1 MKDNVYL
8 VDDDPAVRASLGWLL
23 EAVQIRLQSYDG
35 ARCFL
40 AEVDLNQPGCLILDL
55 CMPGMSG
62 GELQEALNRLP
73 NTLAIVFLTGEA
85 DVATTVCL
93 FKQGAFDLLE
103 KPVDS
108 AVLLAAI
115 GRACAH
121 SRAAHERQLARQVLQ
136 ARLELLS
143 PREREI
149 MGLVQKGMQNKQ
161 IADRLCIALRTAEIH
176 RHNMMKKMGCT
187 TPLQLVQL
195 LTEAQFGYPART
207 AMALGIPTPV

>member
-35 ARCFL
+35 ARSFL
-40 AEVDLNQPGCLILDL
+40 AEADLSQPGCLILDL

-85 DVATTVCL
+85 DVATTVSL

-108 AVLLAAI
+108 TVLLAAI
-115 GRACAH
+115 NRACAH
-121 SRAAHERQLARQVLQ
+121 SRAAHGRQLARQMLQ

-149 MGLVQKGMQNKQ
+149 MGLVQEGMQNKQ

-195 LTEAQFGYPART
+195 LTEAQSGYPART
-207 AMALGIPTPV
+207 AMALDITTPV